1 MVMKKTV
8 LVALIMG
15 LAGSAL
21 AVDKSELDKN
31 LQTICEKFTAMQQN
45 PQTRIPAEQLA
56 EAKGIVL
63 MDRTG
68 GAFIIGGHSG
78 YGVACTRNAQG
89 QWSQPSFV
97 SSSGFSLGPQIG
109 GTKDFYVVLANTRQ
123 AADALKQSKTDF
135 GAAASVTG
143 GTANAG
149 TQANMGGSQ
158 PVVVYS
164 QNKGL
169 YAGASLKGGNMKED
183 ADANEVYYGR
193 PVSAQ
198 DVFSAQVQP
207 SPSGIILVKDLN
219 QWAR

>member
-1 MVMKKTV
+1 
-8 LVALIMG
+8 
-15 LAGSAL
+15 
-21 AVDKSELDKN
+21 
-31 LQTICEKFTAMQQN
+31 
-45 PQTRIPAEQLA
+45 
-56 EAKGIVL
+56 
-63 MDRTG
+63 
-68 GAFIIGGHSG
+68 
-78 YGVACTRNAQG
+78 
-89 QWSQPSFV
+89 
-97 SSSGFSLGPQIG
+97 
-109 GTKDFYVVLANTRQ
+109 
-123 AADALKQSKTDF
+123 
-135 GAAASVTG
+135 
-143 GTANAG
+143 
-149 TQANMGGSQ
+149 MGGSQ